1 MGRPGPTVA
10 VKTLG
15 CRVNQSDSD
24 SILRALVDRGFYP
37 APYGQPADAVVVNTC
52 TVTHVAD
59 RKSRHVIA
67 RGVRDNPDCVLAVTG
82 CYASVDAERLRRS
95 FPGALIYSPVNRQ
108 DLIEEVSRAANA
120 PGVAAPG
127 DGKLRFG
134 ERDRIRPMV
143 KVQEGCDHVCAF
155 CIIPRARGRS
165 TSRAVGQVISDVI
178 RFVTAGAN
186 EVVLTG
192 VSIGSYRCPETGL
205 RLAGM
210 IARVASETGVA
221 RLRLSSVEPIE
232 FDEELFRLLADGTIC
247 PHLHLPIQS
256 GSDRTLRRMRRKYS
270 KADYQRIVTS
280 AREANPDVAIATD
293 VMVGFPGES
302 SDDFSESFDFIA
314 ATEFAY
320 LHVFPYSMR
329 PRTVAAHMT
338 ENVDDVEKKSRVQAM
353 IDLGERQKEEYAR
366 RFVGRSRTV
375 LWENVADGQGT
386 GVTDNFLKVSGRA
399 ATGEAGSLETVML
412 APGAWGELVAIG
424 PAPRQSHSAG

>member
-186 EVVLTG
+186 EIVLTG

-353 IDLGERQKEEYAR
+353 IDLGERQKEEYAL

>member
-37 APYGQPADAVVVNTC
+37 APYGQPADVVVVNTC

-232 FDEELFRLLADGTIC
+232 FDEQLFRLLADGTIC

-353 IDLGERQKEEYAR
+353 IDLGERQKEEYAL

-375 LWENVADGQGT
+375 LWENVADGHGT

>member
-37 APYGQPADAVVVNTC
+37 AAQGQPADAVVVNTC

-59 RKSRHVIA
+59 RKSRHAIA
-67 RGVRDNPDCVLAVTG
+67 RGIRDNPDCVLAVTG

-95 FPGALIYSPVNRQ
+95 FPRALIFSPVDQNG
-108 DLIEEVSRAANA
+108 LIEEVSRAANA
-120 PGVAAPG
+120 PGIAAPEG
-127 DGKLRFG
+127 DSLRFG
-134 ERDRIRPMV
+134 ERRRIRPMI
-143 KVQEGCDHVCAF
+143 KVQEGCDHICAF

-165 TSRAVGQVISDVI
+165 TSRTLRQVISDVV
-178 RFVTAGAN
+178 RFAEAGAN

-205 RLAGM
+205 RLADM
-210 IARVASETGVA
+210 IARVTSETGIP
-221 RLRLSSVEPIE
+221 RLRLSSIEPME
-232 FDEELFRLLADGTIC
+232 FDEGIFQLLADGTIC

-256 GSDRTLRRMRRKYS
+256 GSDRTLRRMRRKYAI
-270 KADYQRIVTS
+270 ADYERIVTS
-280 AREANPDVAIATD
+280 ARAADPDVAIATD

-302 SDDFSESFDFIA
+302 QDDSEASFDFIA
-314 ATEFAY
+314 AMKFAY

-329 PRTVAAHMT
+329 PRTVAAHMKQD
-338 ENVDDVEKKSRVQAM
+338 VRDDEKKTRVQAM
-353 IDLGERQKEEYAR
+353 IDLGDRQREEYAR

-375 LWENVADGQGT
+375 LWESVVDGHGT
-386 GVTDNFLKVSGRA
+386 GLTDHFLKVSGRTE
-399 ATGEAGSLETVML
+399 ATSGSLETVML

-424 PAPRQSHSAG
+424 SARQPRLDG

>member
-24 SILRALVDRGFYP
+24 SILRALVERGFYP

-59 RKSRHVIA
+59 RKSRHAIA
-67 RGVRDNPDCVLAVTG
+67 RGIRDNPDCVLAVTG
-82 CYASVDAERLRRS
+82 CYASVDAERLRRT
-95 FPGALIYSPVNRQ
+95 FPGALIFSPVNRK
-108 DLIEEVSRAANA
+108 DLIDEVSRAANA
-120 PGVAAPG
+120 PGVAAPM

-134 ERDRIRPMV
+134 ERGRIRPMI
-143 KVQEGCDHVCAF
+143 KVQEGCDHICAF

-165 TSRAVGQVISDVI
+165 TSRAVRQVISDVI
-178 RFVTAGAN
+178 RFVAAGAN

-192 VSIGSYRCPETGL
+192 VSVGSYRCPETGL

-210 IARVASETGVA
+210 IARVASETGVV

-232 FDEELFRLLADGTIC
+232 FDDGLFQLLADGTIC

-256 GSDRTLRRMRRKYS
+256 GSERTLRRMRRKYS
-270 KADYQRIVTS
+270 KADYQRIVAS
-280 AREANPDVAIATD
+280 ARDANPDVAIATD

-302 SDDFSESFDFIA
+302 SDDFAESFDFIA

-320 LHVFPYSMR
+320 LHVFSYSMR
-329 PRTVAAHMT
+329 PRTVAAHMK
-338 ENVDDVEKKSRVQAM
+338 ENVQDGEKKARVQAM
-353 IDLGERQKEEYAR
+353 IDLGERQREEYAR
-366 RFVGRSRTV
+366 RFVGRSRMV
-375 LWENVADGQGT
+375 LWESVADGHGT
-386 GVTDNFLKVSGRA
+386 GVTDNFLKVSGRS
-399 ATGEAGSLETVML
+399 TGTVGSLEKVML

-424 PAPRQSHSAG
+424 PAPRQPHSAG

>member
-15 CRVNQSDSD
+15 CRVNQTDSD

-37 APYGQPADAVVVNTC
+37 AAQGQPADAVVVNTC

-59 RKSRHVIA
+59 RKSRHAIA
-67 RGVRDNPDCVLAVTG
+67 RGIRDNPDCVVAVTG

-95 FPGALIYSPVNRQ
+95 FPRALIFSPVDQNS
-108 DLIEEVSRAANA
+108 LIEEVSRAANA
-120 PGVAAPG
+120 PGIAAPAG
-127 DGKLRFG
+127 DGRRFG
-134 ERDRIRPMV
+134 ERGRIRPMI
-143 KVQEGCDHVCAF
+143 KAQEGCDHICAF

-165 TSRAVGQVISDVI
+165 TSRTLRQVIADVV
-178 RFVTAGAN
+178 RFAEAGAN

-205 RLAGM
+205 RLADM

-221 RLRLSSVEPIE
+221 RLRLSSIEPIE
-232 FDEELFRLLADGTIC
+232 FDDGIFQLLADGTIC
-247 PHLHLPIQS
+247 PHLHIPIQS
-256 GSDRTLRRMRRKYS
+256 GSDRTLRRMRRKYAI
-270 KADYQRIVTS
+270 ADYERIVTS
-280 AREANPDVAIATD
+280 ARAANPDVAIATD

-302 SDDFSESFDFIA
+302 QNDFEASFDFIA
-314 ATEFAY
+314 AMEFAY

-329 PRTVAAHMT
+329 PRTVAAHMKQG
-338 ENVDDVEKKSRVQAM
+338 VRDDEKKARVQAM
-353 IDLGERQKEEYAR
+353 IDLGERQREDYAQ

-375 LWENVADGQGT
+375 LWESVVDGQGT
-386 GVTDNFLKVSGRA
+386 GVTDNFLKVSGRSK
-399 ATGEAGSLETVML
+399 ATPGSLETVML

-424 PAPRQSHSAG
+424 PAGQPRLGG